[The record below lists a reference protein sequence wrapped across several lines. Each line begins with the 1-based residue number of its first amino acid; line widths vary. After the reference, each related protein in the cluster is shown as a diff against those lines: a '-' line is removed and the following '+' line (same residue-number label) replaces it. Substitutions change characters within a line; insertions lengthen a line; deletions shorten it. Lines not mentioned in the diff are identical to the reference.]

1 MDQGGLIA
9 DDTGQAQTPG
19 PSAIAPLVT
28 APMRFKRLKL
38 SGFKSFVEPA
48 ELRIEPGLTGVV
60 GPNGCGKSNLL
71 EAIRWVMGESSAKS
85 MRGGGMED
93 VIFAGTA
100 TRPARNFAEVSLL
113 TEVSQPV
120 LAAVSV
126 EDGELEVVRRIERGA
141 GSAYRAN
148 GRDVRAKDIALLF
161 ADAATGAHSPALVS
175 QGRIAAVIA
184 ARPVE
189 RRQMLEEA
197 AGIAGLH
204 VRRKDAEQKL
214 RATEAN
220 LERLQQ
226 GLTDMEARAANLAR
240 QAKAAERYRALS
252 HQIAVAEARAL
263 FARWRTAAEAAKQAR
278 ADAASAEAAVEAAQ
292 LAQTEAQ
299 ANQRAAID
307 TLAEARAA
315 LQSARE
321 ASQSLAHRLATLTA
335 ERDAVRQRLSDL
347 DRQQARIIE
356 DSARE
361 DRLTHDATAA
371 LERLEAENGRV
382 QADITAEES
391 RGPAL
396 SQAQDNAERAARE
409 SEVALAQARAE
420 LARADADIKVANAAL
435 TTAEARSRRANE
447 ELERTRGQLAALGD
461 AGQLAVVR
469 DEAQAECERQAQAK
483 AAASGA
489 LAEAQSGR
497 DVLVQAR
504 DTAQSDL
511 ATSRA
516 ELNAMTR
523 EIEALTRDLMKKP
536 GGADRA
542 LDQVQADRG
551 FEKALAA
558 ALGDD
563 LSAVIGPSSGD
574 GRFWTGSAASADRP
588 QPPEGCVWLGEHVQ
602 APEALAARL
611 ALILVADSDNGQPLA
626 PGLRLVTREGRMRRW
641 DGFVSSGDGAS
652 AAERLER
659 RTRLS
664 ELEAARP
671 ALSLRLEQAEAG
683 LADSQRALTELQT
696 RINDLGR
703 ALATAETA
711 ERQALR
717 DRDQAEHALQR
728 DAERRE
734 DLAERIERLAAD
746 AQGAEA
752 DLATARAARTALPDG
767 TAQREQVTLLTDR
780 TQAAQTALRSAM
792 AAIAAQA
799 QAVSALRERR
809 ASVRAEI
816 KGWQGRSGE
825 AAQRLRDMQLRA
837 AELAQERAAIAGKPE
852 ALAEQISMME
862 ASLREAQLAQSAA
875 ETASQVADKALAEAE
890 RSASQTSEALASAR
904 EQRAGA
910 TARAE
915 HQDQRR
921 IELAQ
926 GCGERF
932 QCPPPLLPERFAFD
946 PATVEPADIEA
957 AEHDRLSQAR
967 ERLGAVNL
975 IAADEL
981 AALETEMA
989 TIRTEHDELVE
1000 AISRL
1005 RGSIGALNREGRQR
1019 LLAAFAAVDG
1029 HFRELF
1035 ARLFNGGKAH
1045 LELIDS
1051 DDPLEAGLEILA
1063 QPPGKRLS
1071 SLTLLSGGEQALT
1084 AVALIFGLFLTNPAP
1099 ICVLDEVDAP
1109 LDDANIDRFCD
1120 LLDHMAIVTDTRYLI
1135 VTHNAVTMSRMHR
1148 LFGVTMVEQGVSRLV
1163 SVDLGGAERLLAM
1176 E

>member
-1 MDQGGLIA
+1 MDQRGVIA
-9 DDTGQAQTPG
+9 DGIDQGEASDP
-19 PSAIAPLVT
+19 AVAAPAFN

-48 ELRIEPGLTGVV
+48 ELRIEPGLTGIV

-100 TRPARNFAEVSLL
+100 TRPARNFAEVALL

-148 GRDVRAKDIALLF
+148 GRDVRAKDVALLF

-175 QGRIAAVIA
+175 QGRIAAVIS

-226 GLTDMEARAANLAR
+226 ALNDMEARAVNLAR
-240 QAKAAERYRALS
+240 QAKAAERYRTLS
-252 HQIAVAEARAL
+252 QQIAVAEARAL
-263 FARWRTAAEAAKQAR
+263 FARWRTAAEAARQAR
-278 ADAASAEAAVEAAQ
+278 AEALAAEDAVTAAQ
-292 LAQTEAQ
+292 EAQSAAQTRQRDAIEAL
-299 ANQRAAID
+299 AD
-307 TLAEARAA
+307 TRST
-315 LQSARE
+315 LQSSRE
-321 ASQSLAHRLATLTA
+321 QNQNLAHQLTTLTA
-335 ERDAVRQRLSDL
+335 ERDAAVQRLSDL
-347 DRQQARIIE
+347 DRQQTRIAE

-371 LERLEAENGRV
+371 LERLEAENGRL
-382 QADITAEES
+382 QAEIAAEDA
-391 RGPAL
+391 RGPVL
-396 SQAQDNAERAARE
+396 IHAQDSAERAVRE
-409 SEVALAQARAE
+409 AEVALAEARAE
-420 LARADADIKVANAAL
+420 LARTDADIKVADAARV
-435 TTAEARSRRANE
+435 TAQARHRRTDD
-447 ELERTRGQLAALGD
+447 ELQRIRAQLAGLGD
-461 AGQLAVVR
+461 AAELARLR
-469 DEAQAECERQAQAK
+469 DEALTECERS
-483 AAASGA
+483 AATKTAAIEA
-489 LAEAQSGR
+489 LGEAQSGR
-497 DVLVQAR
+497 EAIVLAR
-504 DTAQSDL
+504 NSAQSEL
-511 ATSRA
+511 ATVRA
-516 ELNAMTR
+516 ELNAMIR
-523 EIEALTRDLMKKP
+523 EIEALARDLAKKT
-536 GGADRA
+536 GSGNRA
-542 LDQVQADRG
+542 LDRIQADKG

-563 LSAVIGPSSGD
+563 LSAPIDPASGD
-574 GRFWTGSAASADRP
+574 GRFWTGADVPTDRP
-588 QPPEGCVWLGEHVQ
+588 ALPDGCLWLADHVR
-602 APEALAARL
+602 APDALAARL
-611 ALILVADSDNGQPLA
+611 ALILVAEADSGAALA
-626 PGLRLVTREGRMRRW
+626 RGVRLVTRNGRMRRW
-641 DGFVSSGDGAS
+641 DGFVSSGDGAA

-659 RTRLS
+659 RTRLG
-664 ELEAARP
+664 ELELARP
-671 ALSLRLEQAEAG
+671 ALTAQLE
-683 LADSQRALTELQT
+683 
-696 RINDLGR
+696 
-703 ALATAETA
+703 TAETGLAQAQRQLAELETSIAERTRALGTAEAA

-734 DLAERIERLAAD
+734 DLAERIERLAAE
-746 AQGAEA
+746 AESA
-752 DLATARAARTALPDG
+752 RGDLAAADAARAALPDG
-767 TAQREQVTLLTDR
+767 AAQREQVALLAER
-780 TQAAQTALRSAM
+780 TQAAQAGLRSAM
-792 AAIAAQA
+792 AALAAQA
-799 QAVSALRERR
+799 QALSALRERR

-825 AAQRLRDMQLRA
+825 AAQRLRDMQVRA
-837 AELAQERAAIAGKPE
+837 AELAQERVAIASRPE
-852 ALAEQISMME
+852 TLGAQITALQEAAQAARAAQAIAEA
-862 ASLREAQLAQSAA
+862 ASHSA
-875 ETASQVADKALAEAE
+875 EKALAEAE
-890 RSASQTSEALASAR
+890 RTASATSEALALAR

-921 IELAQ
+921 AELAQ
-926 GCGERF
+926 GCGDRF

-946 PATVEPADIEA
+946 PGAIVSAESEA
-957 AEHDRLSQAR
+957 AEHERLSQAR

-1019 LLAAFAAVDG
+1019 LLAAFETVDG
-1029 HFRELF
+1029 HFRTLF

-1051 DDPLEAGLEILA
+1051 DDPLEAGLEIMA

-1120 LLDHMAIVTDTRYLI
+1120 LLDHMAEVTDTRYLI

-1148 LFGVTMVEQGVSRLV
+1148 LFGVTMVERGVSRLV
-1163 SVDLGGAERLLAM
+1163 SVDLGGAERLLAA